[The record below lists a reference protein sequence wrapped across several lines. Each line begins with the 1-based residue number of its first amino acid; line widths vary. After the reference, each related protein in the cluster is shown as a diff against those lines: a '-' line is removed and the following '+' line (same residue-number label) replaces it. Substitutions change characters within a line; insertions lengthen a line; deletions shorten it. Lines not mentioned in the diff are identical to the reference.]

1 MLACSASSVIKPYS
15 CCGLIITMSNT
26 CYNSITAV
34 ATCGEHV
41 ITAAMTKHNH
51 SIHSLAYRRFQ
62 ANENNVD
69 LIKLT
74 REDLS
79 QVSVSNE
86 FAIMKVKRET
96 GCLGFGKIGRGQS
109 TCLHPLCSEC
119 VVFLLFSPYV
129 HVCVCCVFIWM
140 SLGSSWSVLLLSV
153 GDGDFY
159 FPQLKHFWKNVKLLS
174 GENFQLPRK

>member
-1 MLACSASSVIKPYS
+1 
-15 CCGLIITMSNT
+15 
-26 CYNSITAV
+26 
-34 ATCGEHV
+34 
-41 ITAAMTKHNH
+41 MTKHNH

-129 HVCVCCVFIWM
+129 HVCVLCFYLNVIGEFVVCFASFCWWRWLLFSTVETLLKKRKAAVRWKLSTSKKITKLTCMKLNRMWLKEDFHLTAELYFYWLIRVTLWFI
-140 SLGSSWSVLLLSV
+140 SS
-153 GDGDFY
+153 
-159 FPQLKHFWKNVKLLS
+159 K
-174 GENFQLPRK
+174 